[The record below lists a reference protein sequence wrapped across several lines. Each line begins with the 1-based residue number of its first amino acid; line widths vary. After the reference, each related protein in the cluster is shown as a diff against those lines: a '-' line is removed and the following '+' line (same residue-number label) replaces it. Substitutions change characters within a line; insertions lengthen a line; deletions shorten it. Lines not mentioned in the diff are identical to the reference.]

1 MDGYS
6 SYYGVELFQYIRQ
19 IEVCNC
25 SIKTFQTH
33 ISYLSDQIYLKPKKH
48 YLESNQ
54 YFLNKELRCTL
65 INWMVEVVQEFKLQT
80 ETLFLAISYV
90 DRYLSHIK
98 NKNLFRSRLQL
109 VGVSAIFL
117 AAKFEEIRPPNISK
131 IIFIADYTYTKPEV
145 LAMEWRIFNV
155 LEFRLIQ
162 PTPLTFLYRFFVGN
176 KFHSLIER
184 VLNGCLCMYL
194 CELSMCDYE
203 VATTFLPS
211 LIASSSILLAN
222 VIFAILP
229 RWGQNLQALTGGYR
243 SSDLKEC
250 CNLMFIRLKLNMVKE
265 VFFRPERLQYSKS
278 IQALVSFALQNM
290 IV

>member
-19 IEVCNC
+19 IE
-25 SIKTFQTH
+25 
-33 ISYLSDQIYLKPKKH
+33 IYLKPKKH

-80 ETLFLAISYV
+80 ETLFLAISYI

-222 VIFAILP
+222 VIFAISP

-265 VFFRPERLQYSKS
+265 ARTSAIFEKYSSIGFFCITKHDCVKNFVNRFQSLSQNVFENIL
-278 IQALVSFALQNM
+278 
-290 IV
+290 